1 MAKSRTQGAAKNI
14 ATEIIDD
21 PQYRQMLLL
30 RARAGDLPPAMETM
44 LWHYRFGKPA
54 EHVILDLGDD
64 LSDRTPDELNAELD
78 SLKAELAALPQGA
91 VH

>member
-1 MAKSRTQGAAKNI
+1 MARSRTQSAAKNI
-14 ATEIIDD
+14 AAAIIDD
-21 PQYRQMLLL
+21 EQYRSMLLL

-64 LSDRTPDELNAELD
+64 LSDKTTEELDAELD

-91 VH
+91 IH